1 MLPSNFSWA
10 SNALTLPWSSSCTW
24 LGGVGSTAGWMLY
37 LGRLRSCRPSHREE
51 LSGGHD
57 STGSLWVPGQN
68 GYCCILFWR
77 SFQAGIKETLEET
90 MIGMSTRHLP
100 RIFFLLRHTFPNI
113 FFLLYW
119 QWYPWKECYCMV
131 EYQGTI
137 NIVKYNFVSRHSHG
151 LYANKA
157 LLKCH
162 LLICRGCTFADRPA
176 IELGPWE
183 FSQYLL

>member
-1 MLPSNFSWA
+1 MLSPY
-10 SNALTLPWSSSCTW
+10 LGLPPAPDWEVLGPWPVGCCTW
-24 LGGVGSTAGWMLY
+24 AGWGAAGPATEKSWVVVTTAQVLCGC
-37 LGRLRSCRPSHREE
+37 LGRMDTAAYCFEGVFRLG
-51 LSGGHD
+51 LKK
-57 STGSLWVPGQN
+57 LWKKQWLACLHVTYQG
-68 GYCCILFWR
+68 F
-77 SFQAGIKETLEET
+77 
-90 MIGMSTRHLP
+90 
-100 RIFFLLRHTFPNI
+100 FFLLRHTFPNI

-119 QWYPWKECYCMV
+119 QWYPCKECYCMV

-137 NIVKYNFVSRHSHG
+137 NIVKYNFVSQHSHG